1 MDLMRRVYLTQQE
14 MLKFMKEKRQDSLSP
29 NLRKYYEVRQDM
41 NDWLEKDDVPE
52 DTKATMYS
60 QQLQRVKQ
68 LKNQVFRPEP
78 SPVQMITQTERTMT
92 SESDSASPSQQLYT
106 TDKQIIDSV
115 PKTMQN
121 LAKLLIQKLK
131 DHSDVISWND
141 NGQLVLEGS
150 IVPNSNIVD
159 LVNDVMRKRKGFN
172 PEHSNTF
179 AKALSKIN
187 VPEDYLR
194 NLDQID
200 SIRWYRR
207 LQDSQAPGPSF
218 VSQTVEVP
226 TEVPRKTP
234 KIPTTSA
241 LVYGKWLKAPR

>member
-1 MDLMRRVYLTQQE
+1 
-14 MLKFMKEKRQDSLSP
+14 
-29 NLRKYYEVRQDM
+29 M
-41 NDWLEKDDVPE
+41 NDWLEKNDLPE
-52 DTKATMYS
+52 DTKATMYA
-60 QQLQRVKQ
+60 QQLQRVNQ

-78 SPVQMITQTERTMT
+78 SPVQVITHTEQTMT
-92 SESDSASPSQQLYT
+92 SGSDSTTPSQQLNA

-115 PKTMQN
+115 LKTMQN
-121 LAKLLIQKLK
+121 RAKLLIQKLK

-141 NGQLVLEGS
+141 YGQLVLEGS

-179 AKALSKIN
+179 AKALAKIN

-194 NLDQID
+194 NPDRID

-218 VSQTVEVP
+218 VSETP

-234 KIPTTSA
+234 KSPTTSA
-241 LVYGKWLKAPR
+241 FVYGKWLKAPR

>member
-1 MDLMRRVYLTQQE
+1 
-14 MLKFMKEKRQDSLSP
+14 
-29 NLRKYYEVRQDM
+29 
-41 NDWLEKDDVPE
+41 
-52 DTKATMYS
+52 
-60 QQLQRVKQ
+60 
-68 LKNQVFRPEP
+68 
-78 SPVQMITQTERTMT
+78 MT
-92 SESDSASPSQQLYT
+92 SESDSATPSQQLNA

-121 LAKLLIQKLK
+121 RAKLLIQKLK

-179 AKALSKIN
+179 SKALAKIN

-194 NLDQID
+194 NPNR
-200 SIRWYRR
+200 SIPYVGTVDYKILKHLAHHVLQSQLKHPLKYHEKHPKAQR
-207 LQDSQAPGPSF
+207 LLLLSMESG
-218 VSQTVEVP
+218 
-226 TEVPRKTP
+226 
-234 KIPTTSA
+234 
-241 LVYGKWLKAPR
+241 